1 MVTFKVTETRLQ
13 VAAKRRNELT
23 IARSATRSLAE
34 NLIFVT
40 LPFLVTR
47 TEALRV
53 RCVAVS
59 GVSAR
64 AIASASDSEG
74 KSIETSASAL
84 ALFNSGRPGPC
95 LRANRLRSDRVPRL
109 GFACCHSVCSSA
121 VFSGFFLR
129 LLRFSRATAAAFS
142 SVARASAFC
151 LSSAANSPAA
161 SPSRAARL
169 EISPSFVVGR
179 YAPPANFTPHL
190 RQLQTPTVSRFTA
203 RT

>member
-1 MVTFKVTETRLQ
+1 M
-13 VAAKRRNELT
+13 
-23 IARSATRSLAE
+23 
-34 NLIFVT
+34 T
-40 LPFLVTR
+40 LPCLVTR

-53 RCVAVS
+53 RRVAVS
-59 GVSAR
+59 GISAR
-64 AIASASDSEG
+64 TIASASDLEG
-74 KSIETSASAL
+74 KSTETSASAL
-84 ALFNSGRPGPC
+84 ALFNSGRLGPW
-95 LRANRLRSDRVPRL
+95 LRANRLRSDRVPKSA
-109 GFACCHSVCSSA
+109 FARNHSVCSSA

-129 LLRFSRATAAAFS
+129 LLRFSRAAAAAFS

-169 EISPSFVVGR
+169 EMSPSFVVGR

-190 RQLQTPTVSRFTA
+190 RQLQTPTVIRFTA